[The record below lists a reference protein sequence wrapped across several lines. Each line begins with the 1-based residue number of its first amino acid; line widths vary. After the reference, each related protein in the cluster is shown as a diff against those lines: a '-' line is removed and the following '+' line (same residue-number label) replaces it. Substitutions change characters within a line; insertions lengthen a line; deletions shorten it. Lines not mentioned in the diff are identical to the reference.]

1 MTDADTKA
9 AFGIAKDGN
18 VYFLKSGLSLS
29 YGTEQDY
36 FVLKV
41 RDADGLIATLY
52 YVLDAEY
59 VIK

>member
-1 MTDADTKA
+1 MKPV
-9 AFGIAKDGN
+9 FGIAKDGN
-18 VYFLKSGLSLS
+18 VYFLKSSGLSLK

-36 FVLKV
+36 FVIEV
-41 RDADGLIATLY
+41 RDADHLVGTLY